1 MDLGLLETKGNSDYP
16 QSIRENKA
24 LEAEQRKGRAIN
36 INIFGRRLRQPKKK
50 DREGKWGRN
59 IRCTDRNR
67 QGQPGYSDKG
77 G

>member
-36 INIFGRRLRQPKKK
+36 ME
-50 DREGKWGRN
+50 EGKWGRN